1 MNEAVAGSVGK
12 INIAKEI
19 AIAAAEGLNK
29 GDLVALVSFDS
40 DYHDIIAPVK
50 VDNLD
55 PARYEISRI
64 GAFGMTN
71 LLGGLQQ
78 GARLL
83 PGMDAVYRHILL
95 ISDGKETEVGTDYSR
110 LLSQLER
117 ASITLSTIA
126 VGSNANDKLMNTLAF
141 AGKGRYYHSRT
152 IQEIPQAVLQEA
164 RSLEN
169 QLVVRM
175 PLPAVKLEDDPA
187 ISGLDVAA
195 WPPLP
200 GYNRS
205 RARPHAWTPLAISRK
220 RDPLLARMRYGRGQ
234 ALAWLSSASTPSGD
248 SPGVNYTTFWRQA
261 VVSVL
266 PRPCRELPVECRFAA
281 GRLLYKVAAGEDRLE
296 VSRLVGGKIVTEPA
310 AKLAEIPT
318 DASAAIL
325 ISSRGRTNRAFAWR
339 RTFGA
344 EFGDVQQGRQTLAQ
358 IAALGGG
365 QFDPSPQAVFGPGRQ
380 RLTFRIEPWMYLVL
394 AAAMLIADLFV
405 RRLPAL
411 QALRS
416 RNRRPGRA

>member
-1 MNEAVAGSVGK
+1 
-12 INIAKEI
+12 
-19 AIAAAEGLNK
+19 
-29 GDLVALVSFDS
+29 
-40 DYHDIIAPVK
+40 
-50 VDNLD
+50 
-55 PARYEISRI
+55 
-64 GAFGMTN
+64 
-71 LLGGLQQ
+71 
-78 GARLL
+78 
-83 PGMDAVYRHILL
+83 
-95 ISDGKETEVGTDYSR
+95 
-110 LLSQLER
+110 
-117 ASITLSTIA
+117 
-126 VGSNANDKLMNTLAF
+126 
-141 AGKGRYYHSRT
+141 
-152 IQEIPQAVLQEA
+152 
-164 RSLEN
+164 
-169 QLVVRM
+169 M
-175 PLPAVKLEDDPA
+175 PLPVVRLEDDPA

-234 ALAWLSSASTPSGD
+234 ALAWLSSASTPCLTPGDSPGATTHLAPGD

-261 VVSVL
+261 VASVL

-281 GRLLYKVAAGEDRLE
+281 GRPLYKVAAGEDRLA

-318 DASAAIL
+318 EASAAIL

-365 QFDPSPQAVFGPGRQ
+365 QFDPSPQAVFEPGRQ

-394 AAAMLIADLFV
+394 AAVMLIADLFV

-411 QALRS
+411 AALRS
-416 RNRRPGRA
+416 RNRRPGRV